1 MTARELMQILRSLGC
16 EERAAKGAH
25 VRFSIGGRNTTVSVH
40 KGHDI
45 PRGTLRGIE
54 RDLEPVLGP
63 GWLRK
68 YLR

>member
-1 MTARELMQILRSLGC
+1 V